1 MPAITVPKDAI
12 ASDPGYLYYA
22 AVGSALPTNTV
33 AGSVFTDTWPA
44 AWFALGATRD
54 GSTFNYSIT
63 TDQIVAAEYF
73 DPLRIITTGRE
84 AGITFDLYQVH
95 ATNMKR
101 ALNGGTLTPS
111 GAGATLKNEFTP
123 PNPGSEVRCM
133 IGWESQD
140 GTERLVA
147 EQCFQVGSLQIA
159 RKKGAENASLPLEF
173 RFEVPSSGFVFRY
186 YTAGTV
192 RA

>member
-12 ASDPGYLYYA
+12 ASDPGYLYY
-22 AVGSALPTNTV
+22 SALGVALPANTV
-33 AGSVFTDTWPA
+33 AGSVFTDSWPA
-44 AWFALGATRD
+44 GWFALGATRD

-73 DPLRIITTGRE
+73 DPLKILTTGRE

-101 ALNGGTLTPS
+101 ALNGGTLTVSGS
-111 GAGATLKNEFTP
+111 GATQLNAYTP
-123 PNPGSEVRCM
+123 PNPGSEVRCQ

-140 GTERLVA
+140 GTERLVS
-147 EQCFQVGSLQIA
+147 EQSFQVGSLQIS

-173 RFEVPSSGFVFRY
+173 RFEVASSGFPFRY
-186 YTAGTV
+186 WTAGTV